1 MKTYEINQRAYERNA
16 ERHIR
21 TIRGWARMKLPVVA
35 DATIAERNA
44 SMQEVARYI
53 MTRIDAVRNDVRAM
67 SAQYREWFA
76 VMQTASDTDAR
87 RNLIPIA
94 INALAALSMA
104 KGAQLN

>member
-1 MKTYEINQRAYERNA
+1 MKTLTIYERNA
-16 ERHIR
+16 ECHMR

-35 DATIAERNA
+35 DAAITARNA
-44 SMQEVARYI
+44 SMQAVARDI
-53 MTRIDAVRNDVRAM
+53 VTRIDAIRDDVGAM

-76 VMQTASDTDAR
+76 VMQTAPEVDAR

-94 INALAALSMA
+94 IDALAALSMA